1 MTDTIC
7 SSDGSNRQKQCR
19 SQKRLDRS
27 KSREISASWHFC
39 PSRSLSTLFRTS
51 QHRSFSRNT
60 LHSNNTRLSTVSSS
74 PDTQTNTP
82 SSFNPSPEKRTAT
95 AFYVRLDRKP
105 QVLRYVHRIS
115 PLRQAQTNCLPASTR
130 SLGCLLPSHPAYV
143 QPMRWCLHQVFTMFA
158 GRESDLT
165 PDRRR
170 HA

>member
-1 MTDTIC
+1 MAWKKKLLSFVQPRRQTKM
-7 SSDGSNRQKQCR
+7 SNQQERR
-19 SQKRLDRS
+19 ASNW
-27 KSREISASWHFC
+27 SRVSGLALT
-39 PSRSLSTLFRTS
+39 PPASTLFPFTTS
-51 QHRSFSRNT
+51 QLLKQHSPLKQHSHRYRPT
-60 LHSNNTRLSTVSSS
+60 
-74 PDTQTNTP
+74 DQTPPYTP
-82 SSFNPSPEKRTAT
+82 FYFNPSPEKRTAT